1 METNATN
8 DSPSLVS
15 LFSGYGGLDLAV
27 ERALGGARVVA
38 LADID
43 TGPSAVLAHRWPDV
57 PNLSDI
63 TKIDWPKLGHVDV
76 MAGGFCCQ
84 SVSTAGKRAGLKR
97 GTRTGLWFNYAE
109 GIRVLRPSL
118 IVAENVG
125 GLLSGASVCDEDDRR
140 WPKRA
145 DLLESA
151 DLCSCRTPSVAVDG
165 FKAPDQSGEAAK
177 TAAQAYLEFKG
188 DGPEPADLLCAACG
202 RHVYEMAEG
211 GPVADDA
218 RLSGRFAEPTMRA
231 LGRVLADLSNLGYD
245 AVWRGMEAADVGA
258 PHHRLRI
265 FVVAWPRTDKPET
278 DSPILKELNALGPL
292 DPPGDPWAWFD
303 KERDVWLTG
312 GADLFGDAD
321 VFMDAWPRSGAM
333 ADGAVYALPAEWLS
347 MARLDDGMLPTP
359 LNRDGVSG
367 GSMSPEAKRA
377 GGHAVTLADV
387 TEKGGVD
394 VLYTPRASDGEFGRA
409 GTTGRPLERQTSL
422 TTQARLFNLPGRIGD
437 GRG

>member
-8 DSPSLVS
+8 DNPSLVS

-57 PNLSDI
+57 PNLRDI
-63 TKIDWPKLGHVDV
+63 TKIDWLKLGRVDV

-145 DLLESA
+145 ALLESTG
-151 DLCSCRTPSVAVDG
+151 LCSCRTPSIAVDG

-177 TAAQAYLEFKG
+177 TAAQAYLEFRG

-278 DSPILKELNALGPL
+278 DSPILKGLNALGPL

-387 TEKGGVD
+387 AEKGGVD

-422 TTQARLFNLPGRIGD
+422 TTQARLFDLPGRIGD